1 MVGCLSIPSSSSV
14 LSREDVADGFQIA
27 GSVLPGLRNLHLEK
41 ACLLVEHK
49 AENIS
54 FHNTIRPCSRGPS
67 ERGLKKY
74 DQYQLLDSQV
84 VLVVKNLLANTRD
97 LRDQET
103 PVRSLGRKDP
113 LQEGMA
119 THSSILA

>member
-1 MVGCLSIPSSSSV
+1 MLTWKE
-14 LSREDVADGFQIA
+14 RANGFQTAIFA
-27 GSVLPGLRNLHLEK
+27 LPGLRNLHWEK
-41 ACLLVEHK
+41 NCLLVEHK

-103 PVRSLGRKDP
+103 PVRSLGQQDP
-113 LQEGMA
+113 LEEETA

>member
-1 MVGCLSIPSSSSV
+1 MLSGEEI
-14 LSREDVADGFQIA
+14 ADGFQIA

-54 FHNTIRPCSRGPS
+54 FHNTIRACSRGPS

-84 VLVVKNLLANTRD
+84 VLVVKNLHGNTGD
-97 LRDQET
+97 LRD
-103 PVRSLGRKDP
+103 
-113 LQEGMA
+113 
-119 THSSILA
+119 